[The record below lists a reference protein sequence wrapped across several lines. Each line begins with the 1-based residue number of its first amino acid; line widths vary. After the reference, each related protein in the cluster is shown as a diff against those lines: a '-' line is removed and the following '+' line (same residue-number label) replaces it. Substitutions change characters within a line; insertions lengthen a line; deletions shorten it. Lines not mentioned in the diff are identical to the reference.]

1 MKKNAVNPAA
11 TPVAIDKGGA
21 YDASPIHPTR
31 VGNNNINIGV
41 VRMLLLL
48 CLSTLVGCAGGP
60 SIAVHGP
67 RGMGFAIGGGYHQA
81 HGGAGQ
87 APSLP
92 VHVVMQIERE
102 CGRDADTIE
111 RRINRMGY
119 AVVVTRRSDGGFHYA
134 WGGGYG
140 HHPYGGQSGCGVR
153 PSYNQ
158 WWADAP
164 GYREGCG
171 IVFQPNQTYAVP
183 GPGYGRY
190 TYSDPEMEY
199 RNRHNLK
206 LDPFTGRV
214 HR

>member
-1 MKKNAVNPAA
+1 MKQDAVNPAA
-11 TPVAIDKGGA
+11 APAAIDKGGA
-21 YDASPIHPTR
+21 HDAPPIHPTR

-140 HHPYGGQSGCGVR
+140 HPQAAQSGCVGPVR
-153 PSYNQ
+153 DE

-164 GYREGCG
+164 GYRPGCG
-171 IVFQPNQTYAVP
+171 IVVP
-183 GPGYGRY
+183 RGSQFWAKPPPWNYVY
-190 TYSDPEMEY
+190 TDPEMEWRHK
-199 RNRHNLK
+199 RNI
-206 LDPFTGRV
+206 
-214 HR
+214 HRLPWEM